1 MSTPKYVAR
10 IARLPEVFAR
20 LAEHPDGLPLNVIAD
35 ELGIKVDELREDL
48 AAFFTADLGIM
59 LGLYRPDVLEFLGP
73 DGDEALPEDAQVV
86 RIIQPAEELG
96 VEYIDAAELAL
107 VYSAAC
113 ALAEM
118 EPDNEDIQGAID
130 VITETL
136 FGEAGAPAP
145 PVAAAR
151 WNRPLPVLQQA
162 REERRRVR
170 IVYSRSWVH
179 GVGERVIEP
188 YRLVQTRR
196 GWEVDAGPVGADGTL
211 RTYLLSNIREAELLE
226 ETFETPAGLA
236 DLLEAQRATT
246 TVRVCLPQDGRW
258 AADMYAERVAL
269 VEDDPESV
277 VVDVEL
283 LPPLDRRVAMLVLA
297 AGPEA
302 FVVEP
307 KELDREVG
315 LLAEELLIH
324 HSTEAS

>member
-20 LAEHPDGLPLNVIAD
+20 LAEHPDGLPLRTLAD
-35 ELGIKVDELREDL
+35 ELGIRVEELREDL

-73 DGDEALPEDAQVV
+73 DGDEALPADAQVV
-86 RIIQPAEELG
+86 RIVQPAEELG
-96 VEYIDAAELAL
+96 VEYVDAAELAL
-107 VYSAAC
+107 VYSAAR
-113 ALAEM
+113 ALAET
-118 EPDNEDIQGAID
+118 EPDNADLLGAIE
-130 VITETL
+130 VLTETL
-136 FGEAGAPAP
+136 FGEAAPAP
-145 PVAAAR
+145 PVEAAR
-151 WNRPLPVLQQA
+151 WNKPLPVLQRA

-170 IVYSRSWVH
+170 IVYSRAWVH

-196 GWEVDAGPVGADGTL
+196 GWEVDAGPVGDNGSL

-226 ETFETPAGLA
+226 ESFEPPPDLPALLA
-236 DLLEAQRATT
+236 AQRATT
-246 TVRVCLPQDGRW
+246 TVRLCLPQDGRW
-258 AADMYAERVAL
+258 AADFYAEKVTF

-283 LPPLDRRVAMLVLA
+283 LPPLERRVAMLVLA

-307 KELDREVG
+307 QALDREVG
-315 LLAEELLIH
+315 LLAEELLVH
-324 HSTEAS
+324 HSL

>member
-20 LAEHPDGLPLNVIAD
+20 LAEHPDGLPLSALAD
-35 ELGIKVDELREDL
+35 ELDIKVDELREDL

-73 DGDEALPEDAQVV
+73 DGDEALPADAQVV
-86 RIIQPAEELG
+86 RIVQPPEELG
-96 VEYIDAAELAL
+96 VEHVDAAELAL
-107 VYSAAC
+107 VYSAAR
-113 ALAEM
+113 ALADI
-118 EPDNEDIQGAID
+118 EPDNADLLGALD
-130 VITETL
+130 VLTETL
-136 FGEAGAPAP
+136 FGDAVAPAP

-162 REERRRVR
+162 QEQRRRVR

-196 GWEVDAGPVGADGTL
+196 GWEVDAGPVGDNGTL
-211 RTYLLSNIREAELLE
+211 RTFLLSNIREAELLD
-226 ETFETPAGLA
+226 ETFEPPADLGS
-236 DLLEAQRATT
+236 LLEAQRATT

-258 AADMYAERVAL
+258 AADMYAERVTFVA
-269 VEDDPESV
+269 DDPESV
-277 VVDVEL
+277 VVDVDL
-283 LPPLDRRVAMLVLA
+283 LPPLGRRVAMLVLA

-302 FVVEP
+302 FVVSP
-307 KELDREVG
+307 QELDREVG

-324 HSTEAS
+324 HSTD